1 MSAHEPDG
9 APDAPEEHKASA
21 PRVVGFA
28 ILAMSDSRSLAR
40 DVSGEII
47 ADMIQRAGHRQVRRD
62 LVKDDAEAIHEA
74 IQEALYTSEVD
85 VLVLTGGTGLSPR
98 DVTPEAILP
107 RFDRT
112 IPGFGELFRMLSWQE
127 VGSSAM
133 LSRAEAG
140 VIQGRPVFL
149 LPGSPKACRL
159 AMEKLILPEVGHLVG
174 LLRPETRGRP

>member
-1 MSAHEPDG
+1 MS
-9 APDAPEEHKASA
+9 PDAPEEHKASA
-21 PRVVGFA
+21 PRTVGFA

-62 LVKDDAEAIHEA
+62 LVKDDVAAIVEAVED
-74 IQEALYTSEVD
+74 ALWTPEVD
-85 VLVLTGGTGLSPR
+85 ALVLTGGTGLSPR
-98 DVTPEAILP
+98 DVTPEAMLP
-107 RFDRT
+107 RFERP

-133 LSRAEAG
+133 LSRADAG
-140 VIQGRPVFL
+140 VIKGRPVFL

-159 AMEKLILPEVGHLVG
+159 AMERLILPEIGHLVG
-174 LLRPETRGRP
+174 LLRPETRGRA